1 MREFDEINVQKVKDL
16 TQSEIIKIGINLKKM
31 RLKNHLTQQD
41 VAFYIFTDK
50 SFISA
55 LERGKCDNITLL
67 SLNKIIELF
76 NITFKDLFLDV

>member
-1 MREFDEINVQKVKDL
+1 MRDFDEINVQKVKDL
-16 TQSEIIKIGINLKKM
+16 TQKEINIIGTNLRKI
-31 RLKNHLTQQD
+31 RLKNNLTQQD

-50 SFISA
+50 SSISA

-76 NITFKDLFLDV
+76 NITFNDLFLNV